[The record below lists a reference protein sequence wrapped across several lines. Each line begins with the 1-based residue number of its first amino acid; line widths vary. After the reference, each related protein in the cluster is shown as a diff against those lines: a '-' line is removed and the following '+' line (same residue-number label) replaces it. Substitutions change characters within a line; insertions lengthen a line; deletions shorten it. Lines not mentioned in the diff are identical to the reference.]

1 MIVLVNIYKLDRGV
15 YFMHILIGIVGILV
29 FLVLAWI
36 ASSDKK
42 NVRWHYIGLM
52 LVIQTILAFILLKTT
67 IGITIVGGIAKGFEY
82 LLKQAAEG
90 VNFVFG
96 GLANDGAM
104 SFFLNVLLPIVFI
117 SALIGILQYLKIL
130 PVIINVL
137 GFLISKV
144 NGMGRLES
152 YNAVASAILGQSE
165 VFISLKKQLPYI
177 PKHRLYTL
185 TASAMSTVSASIIG
199 AYFTMVKPEYVV
211 TAVVLN
217 LFGGFIVASIVNP
230 YKVNEKDDKLLI
242 EEEKKQQS
250 FFEMLG
256 EYILDGFKVAVIVGA
271 MLIGYIALITFLNS
285 TIGGIIHNVSG
296 GTLDWNFQT
305 LIGFVFAP
313 LAFLTGIPWSD
324 AVDAGSIMATK
335 LLSNEFVAMT
345 ELGKAN
351 GLSERA
357 LGIVSVFLV
366 SFANFSS
373 IGIISGAIKSLND
386 EKGDVVARFGLK
398 LLFGATLVSFISATI
413 AGFFI

>member
-29 FLVLAWI
+29 FLALAWV

>member
-29 FLVLAWI
+29 FLGLAWI

-345 ELGKAN
+345 EFGKAN

>member
-1 MIVLVNIYKLDRGV
+1 
-15 YFMHILIGIVGILV
+15 MHILIGIVGILV
-29 FLVLAWI
+29 FLGLAWL

-42 NVRWHYIGLM
+42 NVRWHYIGL
-52 LVIQTILAFILLKTT
+52 LLLIQLIFAFILLKTNFGV
-67 IGITIVGGIAKGFEY
+67 IVVGGIANGFAY

-96 GLANDGAM
+96 GLANKGEM
-104 SFFLNVLLPIVFI
+104 PFFLNVLLPIVFI

-130 PVIINVL
+130 PIIINVL

-271 MLIGYIALITFLNS
+271 MLIGYIALITFLNG
-285 TIGGIIHNVSG
+285 IVGGIIHFVSG
-296 GTLDWNFQT
+296 GSLDWNFQT

-313 LAFLTGIPWSD
+313 LAFLTGIPWHD
-324 AVDAGSIMATK
+324 AVEAGSIMATK

-357 LGIVSVFLV
+357 LGVVSVFLV

-413 AGFFI
+413 AGFFL